1 MLPSRAPIS
10 SVPSKPAS
18 ILYLSTLLT
27 FLRIPPL
34 PLLPF
39 ILVFIEAVNVHT
51 QKIKWWQTK
60 LFKAI
65 IFVVAVVL
73 ALWDGGFTLTNIV
86 PFLTNMAIGLVI
98 SFALNTLVKV
108 LVDMGIISNAFAIA
122 LIAVVA
128 VYGMAYG
135 LNVKMDFTL
144 ATTAIKVVE
153 ATGKVYALQAV
164 KETEEYQVKADK
176 LKEEEA
182 RLEEEQDKL
191 DELHISDHIG
201 RLSADLQRMLD
212 EVSEAFT
219 ETRDQFLAR
228 TLSMK
233 VVTEELTYSALMARL
248 HMT

>member
-1 MLPSRAPIS
+1 MKVKMLRRAN
-10 SVPSKPAS
+10 
-18 ILYLSTLLT
+18 LL
-27 FLRIPPL
+27 IECKSY
-34 PLLPF
+34 
-39 ILVFIEAVNVHT
+39 FIEAVNVHV
-51 QKIKWWQTK
+51 QKIKWYQTK

-73 ALWDGGFTLTNIV
+73 SLWDGGFTLTNIV

-108 LVDMGIISNAFAIA
+108 LVDMGIVSNAFAIA

-135 LNVKMDFTL
+135 LNPNMDFTL
-144 ATTAIKVVE
+144 VTTAIKVVE
-153 ATGKVYALQAV
+153 ATGKVYALQAA

-176 LKEEEA
+176 LKEENKK
-182 RLEEEQDKL
+182 LEEDQEKL
-191 DELHISDHIG
+191 DERYTSDHIG
-201 RLSADLQRMLD
+201 RLSADLQRMVD
-212 EVSEAFT
+212 AVSGPLI